1 MMIKSYVGV
10 DCLVLDVACDVEIRQ
25 SRDFSVELIGQTA
38 EKDISISQSGGD
50 LKISQKSSGGGVSFS
65 NVFSGNVVMSGSGNV
80 SVSSVGGKSVVIRN
94 GEVYINGKRVTE
106 DGSVDSSTAP
116 TPPRIV
122 IHCPDGL
129 SLDASMT
136 GDGKLASLACWKTA
150 NLRTLGCGD
159 AAIVAKKLKVKI
171 SGSSDVMVVCKGGGF
186 NAQIS
191 GSGDIR
197 AQGEFEDVD
206 LSISGSGSISTSGRI
221 AGDLDASVSGSGR
234 ISHSG
239 HVQGRKSQ
247 RVTGTG
253 RISI

>member
-1 MMIKSYVGV
+1 MIKSYFGV
-10 DCLVLDVACDVEIRQ
+10 DCLILDVACDVEIRQ
-25 SRDFSVELIGQTA
+25 SRDFSVELIGQDA
-38 EKDISISQSGGD
+38 EKNISINPNGGD
-50 LKISQKSSGGGVSFS
+50 LKISQKNAGGGFSFS
-65 NVFSGNVVMSGSGNV
+65 NGNVVMSGSGNI
-80 SVSSVGGKSVVIRN
+80 SVSRGGGKSVVIRN
-94 GEVYINGKRVTE
+94 GEVYINGKRVSE
-106 DGSVDSSTAP
+106 DGSIDSSPAP
-116 TPPRIV
+116 IPPRIV

-150 NLRTLGCGD
+150 NLRTLGCGE

-171 SGSSDVMVVCKGGGF
+171 SGSSHVMVVCKGGGF

-206 LSISGSGSISTSGRI
+206 LSISGSGNISTSGRI